1 MKTFVLAGPVPAETV
16 SNRSAPQRTLNN
28 PIGMQQNGWQPHGKL
43 LASGMP
49 FQREAALDNEARMA
63 DQLAA

>member
-1 MKTFVLAGPVPAETV
+1 MKTFVLGDSVPTETALD
-16 SNRSAPQRTLNN
+16 RSTPQRTLNN